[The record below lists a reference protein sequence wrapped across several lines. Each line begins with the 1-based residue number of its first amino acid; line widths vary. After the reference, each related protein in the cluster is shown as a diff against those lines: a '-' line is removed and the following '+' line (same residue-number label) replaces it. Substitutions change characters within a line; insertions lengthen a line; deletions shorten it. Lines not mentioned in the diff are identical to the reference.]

1 MAKILIT
8 GGAGF
13 IGSHLSLALAN
24 LDHEVII
31 LDNLDPYYEV
41 ALKKKNLD
49 LVTKDGKCK
58 FVQGSILDDE
68 LLNSIVKEDIEYIFH
83 EAAQPGVR
91 ASVENPLKPNEVNVK
106 GTLLVLEAAKKNDVE
121 RVINASSSSVYGE
134 VEYLPFDEKHPTR
147 PLSPYGVSK
156 MVAEHYCR
164 LYYELFDLPTVSLRY
179 FTVYGPRMRPDL
191 AIPIFTRAL
200 YKKEKPV
207 IFGDGEQ
214 TRDLT
219 YVEDIVTG
227 NLNLLKTKS
236 ADGEA
241 LNIGGGKRVTLNQ
254 LYGYLN
260 EEIGVDIQPIYTDE
274 IKGDAKHTLSN
285 VDKARELIGYE
296 PSTTIREGIGHF
308 VKWYDSN
315 SDFYEV

>member
-1 MAKILIT
+1 
-8 GGAGF
+8 
-13 IGSHLSLALAN
+13 
-24 LDHEVII
+24 
-31 LDNLDPYYEV
+31 
-41 ALKKKNLD
+41 
-49 LVTKDGKCK
+49 
-58 FVQGSILDDE
+58 
-68 LLNSIVKEDIEYIFH
+68 
-83 EAAQPGVR
+83 
-91 ASVENPLKPNEVNVK
+91 
-106 GTLLVLEAAKKNDVE
+106 
-121 RVINASSSSVYGE
+121 
-134 VEYLPFDEKHPTR
+134 
-147 PLSPYGVSK
+147 
-156 MVAEHYCR
+156 
-164 LYYELFDLPTVSLRY
+164 
-179 FTVYGPRMRPDL
+179 
-191 AIPIFTRAL
+191 
-200 YKKEKPV
+200 
-207 IFGDGEQ
+207 
-214 TRDLT
+214 
-219 YVEDIVTG
+219 VEDIVTG